1 MAGGAGDSLNFP
13 PEREMNRENSSILT
27 LQPDHDGDPVDD
39 DDANV

>member
-27 LQPDHDGDPVDD
+27 LQPDHDDDVLDD
-39 DDANV
+39 DDDDV